1 MRCFVQKWIYF
12 KAISKGKICQKTAIK
27 DILVWQKRPFHNLT
41 KYTSCKKT
49 KQKKH
54 LEKMIFLHL
63 NVECYPITFILEY
76 RLDYYITIKTN
87 IYILYFIKYS
97 TL

>member
-1 MRCFVQKWIYF
+1 M
-12 KAISKGKICQKTAIK
+12 

-49 KQKKH
+49 NQKKH
-54 LEKMIFLHL
+54 LKKMIFLHL

-87 IYILYFIKYS
+87 ILFYIL
-97 TL
+97 

>member
-1 MRCFVQKWIYF
+1 M
-12 KAISKGKICQKTAIK
+12 

-54 LEKMIFLHL
+54 LKKNDISPLKCGMLSH
-63 NVECYPITFILEY
+63 
-76 RLDYYITIKTN
+76 N
-87 IYILYFIKYS
+87 IYTRI
-97 TL
+97 